1 MKLLAQI
8 NGPEDLHELSDAELV
23 ELAQEVRQHII
34 DTVGEIGGH
43 FGANLGTCE
52 LAVALHSVLDSPR
65 DKILWDVGHQ
75 AYPHKVLTGRRD
87 QLATIRQYGGL
98 APFCSISESP
108 HDIMGAGHASTSI
121 GYAVGIK
128 EGMRQLDPDNNARVV
143 AVIGDGAMTGGVA
156 FEAIGQAG
164 GLGTPIV
171 VVLNDNGMSI
181 APNVGSLSRYFNRV
195 RLNPKLWRARSD
207 LEGGLTRLPIGIG
220 AAFERL
226 GPHLKESIKAFWA
239 PGLWWEEL
247 DWAYMGVIDGHDVPA
262 LREALREA
270 LAAERP
276 VVVHIAT
283 VKGKG
288 FAPAEEGGLEG
299 MEKWHAAKPNSI
311 VNGSPARPKAAA
323 NGSTGRKRIV
333 PPQYTQVFG
342 EALVRECERDARV
355 VGITAAMNSGTGL
368 SILQKA
374 LPDRYF
380 DVGIAEQ
387 QAVLFAAGLALEG
400 VKPVAAIY
408 STFLQRAY
416 DQIVHDV
423 CLQRLNVVFAMD
435 RAGLVGDDGPTH
447 HGAFD
452 IAYLRCLPNIVL
464 MAPRDEAML
473 VHMLRTALEYDDGPI
488 ALRYPRGEGT
498 GVEMPRRRP
507 GDPDRLRGDPARA
520 LRAGGLRS
528 PRGSDRI
535 RHGRRQGAGGG
546 GPARRA
552 PDRRDGRRRALCEA
566 DRRRPDGPA
575 RGRARPAR
583 DRRGGRPG
591 RGLRLGR
598 VGGPQRG
605 RSGPQDPA
613 GGAAGPLR
621 GPRQARP
628 AARGGR
634 LHRGPHRR
642 AGPRGDLRPSAR
654 ARERRLCGHRRL
666 RAPAW
671 ATLNPKGHG
680 ARATGTGRGTAPTTR
695 SGRLAERNGPPGSA
709 GRFGEEGSK
718 EVQMKR
724 CNSGIDI
731 NMLAAGAGQ
740 CDIGHRDQP
749 RRPPERRTCILWLP
763 PSPPCWREPL
773 SRRARIRRRSLA
785 NTPGNPGVFVPRA
798 ICARVERDAQATA

>member
-1 MKLLAQI
+1 MSLLENI
-8 NGPEDLHELSDAELV
+8 HGPEDLHDLSEQDLAA
-23 ELAQEVRQHII
+23 LAQEVREHII

-52 LAVALHSVLDSPR
+52 LAVALHSVLESPR

-75 AYPHKVLTGRRD
+75 AYPHKVLTGRRE
-87 QLATIRQYGGL
+87 QLSTIRQYGGL
-98 APFCSISESP
+98 APFCSIAESE

-128 EGMRQLDPDNNARVV
+128 EGMRLAGGDADAKVV

-181 APNVGSLSRYFNRV
+181 APNVGALSRYFNRI
-195 RLNPKLWRARSD
+195 RLNPKLWHARSGV
-207 LEGGLTRLPIGIG
+207 EGGLKSLPGGIG

-247 DWAYMGVIDGHDVPA
+247 DWAYMGVVDGHDVKA

-288 FAPAEEGGLEG
+288 FAPAEDGGLEG
-299 MEKWHAAKPNSI
+299 MEKWHAAKPKSI
-311 VNGSPARPKAAA
+311 LNGTPTSAPAAGASAKKAAA
-323 NGSTGRKRIV
+323 TP

-342 EALVRECERDARV
+342 EALVRECERDERV

-374 LPDRYF
+374 MPERYF

-400 VKPVAAIY
+400 IKPVAAIY

-423 CLQRLNVVFAMD
+423 CLQKLNVVFAMD

-452 IAYLRCLPNIVL
+452 IAYLRCLPNMVL

-473 VHMLRTALEYDDGPI
+473 VTMLRTALQYDDGPI

-498 GVEMPRRRP
+498 GATLPSEPQAIAI
-507 GDPDRLRGDPARA
+507 GTGEIL
-520 LRAGGLRS
+520 L
-528 PRGSDRI
+528 
-535 RHGRRQGAGGG
+535 
-546 GPARRA
+546 
-552 PDRRDGRRRALCEA
+552 EA
-566 DRRRPDGPA
+566 A
-575 RGRARPAR
+575 EAM
-583 DRRGGRPG
+583 GRPG
-591 RGLRLGR
+591 A
-598 VGGPQRG
+598 Q
-605 RSGPQDPA
+605 
-613 GGAAGPLR
+613 
-621 GPRQARP
+621 
-628 AARGGR
+628 
-634 LHRGPHRR
+634 
-642 AGPRGDLRPSAR
+642 
-654 ARERRLCGHRRL
+654 
-666 RAPAW
+666 
-671 ATLNPKGHG
+671 
-680 ARATGTGRGTAPTTR
+680 
-695 SGRLAERNGPPGSA
+695 GSA
-709 GRFGEEGSK
+709 GRRVALIGYGSGVGKALEAATELSRHEIAVTVADARFAKPIDAGLMAQLAAEHDLLVTIEEG
-718 EVQMKR
+718 V
-724 CNSGIDI
+724 
-731 NMLAAGAGQ
+731 LAGGFGSAVWETLNEAGATPRMLRVGLPDRYVTHGKPALLHEEVGFTGQ
-740 CDIGHRDQP
+740 RIAERVAAALADRRQQP
-749 RRPPERRTCILWLP
+749 
-763 PSPPCWREPL
+763 
-773 SRRARIRRRSLA
+773 
-785 NTPGNPGVFVPRA
+785 TPGAGSA
-798 ICARVERDAQATA
+798 IIGA

>member
-1 MKLLAQI
+1 MNRKIKIKPTGDGTEGEASPQSPVQRRLLDRI
-8 NGPEDLHELSDAELV
+8 DGPQDLHELSEQQLT
-23 ELAQEVRQHII
+23 ELAQEVRKHII

-52 LAVALHSVLDSPR
+52 LAVALHSLLESPK

-75 AYPHKVLTGRRD
+75 AYPHKILTGRRD
-87 QLATIRQYGGL
+87 RLGTIRQYGGL
-98 APFCSISESP
+98 APFCSIEESP

-128 EGMRQLDPDNNARVV
+128 EGMRHKQGAAEGKVV

-164 GLGTPIV
+164 GLGTPLV

-181 APNVGSLSRYFNRV
+181 APNVGALSRYFNRV
-195 RLNPKLWRARSD
+195 RLNPKLWHARAGV
-207 LEGGLTRLPIGIG
+207 EGGLTRLPGGIG
-220 AAFERL
+220 SAFERL
-226 GPHLKESIKAFWA
+226 GPQLKESIKAFWA

-247 DWAYMGVIDGHDVPA
+247 DWAYMGVVDGHDVRA

-288 FAPAEEGGLEG
+288 FAPAEDGGLEG
-299 MEKWHAAKPNSI
+299 MEKWHAAKPKSI
-311 VNGSPARPKAAA
+311 VNGIPARPAAA
-323 NGSTGRKRIV
+323 VGRPATKSAKGP

-342 EALVRECERDARV
+342 EALVRECERDERV

-374 LPDRYF
+374 MPDRYF

-387 QAVLFAAGLALEG
+387 QAILFAAGLALEG
-400 VKPVAAIY
+400 IKPVAAIY

-473 VHMLRTALEYDDGPI
+473 VHMLRTALSYDDGPI

-498 GVEMPRRRP
+498 GASLPSQ
-507 GDPDRLRGDPARA
+507 ARA
-520 LRAGGLRS
+520 MSIGTGEILR
-528 PRGSDRI
+528 
-535 RHGRRQGAGGG
+535 
-546 GPARRA
+546 
-552 PDRRDGRRRALCEA
+552 E
-566 DRRRPDGPA
+566 
-575 RGRARPAR
+575 
-583 DRRGGRPG
+583 
-591 RGLRLGR
+591 
-598 VGGPQRG
+598 
-605 RSGPQDPA
+605 
-613 GGAAGPLR
+613 GGAAGTAGKRVALIGYGSGVGKALDAAEQLAASEIAVTVADARFAKPIDAGLMAQLAAEHDLLVTVEEGVLAGGFGSAVWETLNEAGATPRILR
-621 GPRQARP
+621 VGLPDRYVTHGKPALLHEEVGFTSKRIAERVTAAISDRQDT
-628 AARGGR
+628 ARG
-634 LHRGPHRR
+634 
-642 AGPRGDLRPSAR
+642 A
-654 ARERRLCGHRRL
+654 
-666 RAPAW
+666 
-671 ATLNPKGHG
+671 
-680 ARATGTGRGTAPTTR
+680 
-695 SGRLAERNGPPGSA
+695 GSA
-709 GRFGEEGSK
+709 I
-718 EVQMKR
+718 V
-724 CNSGIDI
+724 
-731 NMLAAGAGQ
+731 GA
-740 CDIGHRDQP
+740 
-749 RRPPERRTCILWLP
+749 
-763 PSPPCWREPL
+763 
-773 SRRARIRRRSLA
+773 
-785 NTPGNPGVFVPRA
+785 
-798 ICARVERDAQATA
+798 